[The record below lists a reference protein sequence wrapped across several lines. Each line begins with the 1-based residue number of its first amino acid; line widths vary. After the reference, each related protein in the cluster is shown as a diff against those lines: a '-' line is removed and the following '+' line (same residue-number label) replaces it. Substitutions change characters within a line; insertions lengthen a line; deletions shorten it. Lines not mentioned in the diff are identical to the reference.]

1 MRLCSTASHGPLRE
15 TARDGAG
22 SSGRGRPGDT
32 GAIPSAGAGARSYAG
47 RMESQELKKELDA
60 TLDARRE
67 LGPDYEAAL
76 VDSFVEK
83 VDTQVRRRL
92 AEERL
97 AAVRGGRGG
106 GALSPL
112 DGGFGERFGF
122 AIITLVLA
130 IPLSAIGAAQAGFKG
145 LLVAWAGIVGVN
157 FIHAAK
163 RLRHHS

>member
-1 MRLCSTASHGPLRE
+1 MDAH
-15 TARDGAG
+15 A
-22 SSGRGRPGDT
+22 
-32 GAIPSAGAGARSYAG
+32 
-47 RMESQELKKELDA
+47 QELKKELDA

-67 LGPDYEAAL
+67 LGPEYEAAL

-97 AAVRGGRGG
+97 SAARGETRPS
-106 GALSPL
+106 ASPA
-112 DGGFGERFGF
+112 DGNFGERFGF

-130 IPLSAIGAAQAGFKG
+130 VPLSAIAATQAHFSG

-157 FIHAAK
+157 FIHANK
-163 RLRHHS
+163 RFRRRSAE